1 MLRRNLRTSCKT
13 IYFVVFYNFFYLSN
27 ALLCYNGTLSN
38 VKFGEDPLQRKRIF
52 ISDSRFEA
60 RLRCSLTILCPDNA
74 VCFFR
79 SWVARSKHAWIVQ
92 RGCYELST
100 EESPPISLSVISRS
114 MSCKRQRFPDAEYK
128 VCFCQGD
135 RCNGSIDLCLNY
147 PKGLL
152 FLLFVLHL
160 FFYISSLQ

>member
-1 MLRRNLRTSCKT
+1 MYIHGHKFILFWLIKAICVNLTFQVLCFNCSSTHRSWTRCVDEIRDNSLALNRTHQNL
-13 IYFVVFYNFFYLSN
+13 VN
-27 ALLCYNGTLSN
+27 
-38 VKFGEDPLQRKRIF
+38 
-52 ISDSRFEA
+52 
-60 RLRCSLTILCPDNA
+60 CSEDNA